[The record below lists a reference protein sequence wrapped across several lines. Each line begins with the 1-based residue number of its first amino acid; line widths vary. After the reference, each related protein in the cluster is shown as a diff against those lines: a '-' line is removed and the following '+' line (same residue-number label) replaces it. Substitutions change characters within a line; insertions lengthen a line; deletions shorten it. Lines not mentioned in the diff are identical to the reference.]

1 MSRLRRA
8 RREEPWAAAAQEKE
22 LLQAIRRHRQLTVA
36 GVDLE
41 TSLSVEQA
49 NRMLYE
55 LADKGHLEVRA
66 ERGRLL
72 YSLWESRG

>member
-1 MSRLRRA
+1 MRGA

-22 LLQAIRRHRQLTVA
+22 LLRAIRRRGQLTVA
-36 GVDLE
+36 GVALE
-41 TSLSVEQA
+41 TPLSVEQA
-49 NRMLYE
+49 NRMLSE
-55 LADKGHLEVRA
+55 LAGQGHLEVRV

>member
-1 MSRLRRA
+1 MRGA

-22 LLQAIRRHRQLTVA
+22 LLRALRAIRRRGQLTVA
-36 GVDLE
+36 GVALE
-41 TSLSVEQA
+41 TPLSVEQA
-49 NRMLYE
+49 NRMLSE
-55 LADKGHLEVRA
+55 LAGQGHLEVRV